1 MPRLTSIA
9 RKGSKIVAP
18 TWLTSSGNL
27 ATIADRGGS
36 YTTIGTVV
44 ATITATPGRAITY
57 AVTSGNLP
65 PGCSLNS
72 TTGVI
77 SGDPTDVSS
86 NTTSTFSITPTT
98 SGYSGLSRSFN
109 IIVTTPIRNGSTQ
122 ALAATSGYQLKLDNP
137 ALPSGTYWIKSAAMP
152 NALQMYCDMTEDG
165 GGYDFYAFQGNG
177 TSVTY
182 ANSTHSGTA
191 LGLDIVYPRSKY
203 HWRAMSNYVRTGLA
217 GSYASYFQ
225 IVYGVHK
232 TSGGGD
238 FTGTIMR
245 STAYGS
251 GSSSHRVNDNGK
263 WWIRDTTFGEP
274 NGDYDAYAW
283 FGLQAGG
290 YTFPNP
296 YNLEDI
302 GFNDGNAAYSTGAYY
317 LVSTNA
323 KP

>member
-1 MPRLTSIA
+1 MTIYTILAGGYAPVKPDGSSAA
-9 RKGSKIVAP
+9 RA
-18 TWLTSSGNL
+18 
-27 ATIADRGGS
+27 
-36 YTTIGTVV
+36 
-44 ATITATPGRAITY
+44 
-57 AVTSGNLP
+57 AV
-65 PGCSLNS
+65 
-72 TTGVI
+72 
-77 SGDPTDVSS
+77 
-86 NTTSTFSITPTT
+86 
-98 SGYSGLSRSFN
+98 
-109 IIVTTPIRNGSTQ
+109 
-122 ALAATSGYQLKLDNP
+122 SGYQLKQDYP
-137 ALPSGTYWIKSAAMP
+137 ALTSGTYWIKSPSMP
-152 NALQMYCDMTEDG
+152 NALQMYVDMTEDG

-182 ANSTHSGTA
+182 ANQTHSGTA
-191 LGLDIVYPRSKY
+191 LGLDIVYPRSKF

-217 GSYASYFQ
+217 GAYADYFR

-232 TSGGGD
+232 TSGGGNY
-238 FTGTIMR
+238 TGTIMR
-245 STAYGS
+245 SAAYYGS
-251 GSSSHRVNDNGK
+251 GSSDHRVNDNGR
-263 WWIRDTTFGEP
+263 WWIRDSTFGEP